1 MSRRMP
7 RLWLINQFANT
18 PELPGHTRQFEV
30 AAGLVSKG
38 WQVEMF
44 ASDFNLTQRQY
55 RRLRFPRLWSTERP
69 AGIRW
74 TWLWVSPYRHN
85 NWKRQLNMLSFCL
98 HLLLRLGPAAAL
110 GRLTG
115 RAPDVMLVSSPQLP
129 AAFTCL
135 WIARLM
141 GIPFVLEVRDLW
153 PLVLIDQGGKSAN
166 SAMVRLLAWMERQLY
181 RHASTVVVLAKGAE
195 PFVRDRGARQT
206 AWLPNGPDLDLF
218 TPRPLPPTRSVFT
231 VLYAGAHG
239 DANALENV
247 IAAAR
252 WLEQQHTTL
261 RIRFVGD
268 GPEKQALMHL
278 AADLQSVSFEAPVPK
293 AQIPD
298 LMAEADAILLSLR
311 DVPLFRYGV
320 SPNKLYDA
328 YAIGRPVITTVAG
341 SINSEVETHR
351 LGVTAEPGDP
361 NALADAILRLAQ
373 TPRAE
378 REAMAARATELAHST
393 YSRQRINAEYNRL
406 LREVI
411 GR

>member
-1 MSRRMP
+1 MP

-18 PELPGHTRQFEV
+18 PDLPGHTRQYEV
-30 AAGLVSKG
+30 AAGLVRLG
-38 WQVEMF
+38 WRVGVF
-44 ASDFNLTQRQY
+44 ASDFNLTQRCY
-55 RRLRFPRLWSTERP
+55 RRLRFLSLVASERP

-74 TWLWVSPYRHN
+74 IWLWVSPYRQN
-85 NWKRQLNMLSFCL
+85 NWKRQLNMLSFSL
-98 HLLLRLGPAAAL
+98 HLLLRLLPAALL
-110 GRLTG
+110 GRLSG
-115 RAPDVMLVSSPQLP
+115 RAPDLILASSPQLP

-135 WIARLM
+135 WIARLS

-153 PLVLIDQGGKSAN
+153 PQVLIDQGGKTPDSP
-166 SAMVRLLAWMERQLY
+166 MVRLLGWMERQLY
-181 RHASTVVVLAKGAE
+181 SNAHTVVVLAQGAE
-195 PFVRDRGARQT
+195 RYVRERGARRT
-206 AWLPNGPDLDLF
+206 AWLPNGPDLELF
-218 TPRPLPPTRSVFT
+218 SAQPLSPDQATFT

-247 IAAAR
+247 IEAAR
-252 WLEQQHTTL
+252 LLE
-261 RIRFVGD
+261 RRNSPVRFQFIGD
-268 GPEKQALMHL
+268 GPEKQALIQL
-278 AADLQSVSFEAPVPK
+278 SAGLKTVAFNDPVPK
-293 AQIPD
+293 AEIPAR
-298 LMAEADAILLSLR
+298 MAQADAILLSLR

-341 SINSEVETHR
+341 AINAEVENHR

-361 NALADAILRLAQ
+361 QALADVILRLAQ

-378 REAMAARATELAHST
+378 REAMAVRATQLAHST

-411 GR
+411 AR

>member
-1 MSRRMP
+1 MP
-7 RLWLINQFANT
+7 CLWLINQFANT

-30 AAGLVSKG
+30 AAGLVSYG
-38 WQVEMF
+38 WQVEVF

-74 TWLWVSPYRHN
+74 SWLWVSPYRRN

-115 RAPDVMLVSSPQLP
+115 RAPDVILASSPQLP

-135 WIARLM
+135 WIARLTR
-141 GIPFVLEVRDLW
+141 IPFVLEVRDLW
-153 PLVLIDQGGKSAN
+153 PQVLIDQGGKSAK
-166 SAMVRLLAWMERQLY
+166 SPMVRLLAWMERQLY

-195 PFVRDRGARQT
+195 TFVRDRGARQT

-218 TPRPLPPTRSVFT
+218 TPRLLPPAHSVFT

-252 WLEQQHTTL
+252 LLEQQHTPL

-268 GPEKQALMHL
+268 GPEKQALMHV
-278 AADLQSVSFEAPVPK
+278 AADLQSVSFEAPVSK

-328 YAIGRPVITTVAG
+328 YALGRPVITTVVGA
-341 SINSEVETHR
+341 INAEVEEHR
-351 LGVTAEPGDP
+351 LGVTAPPGDP
-361 NALADAILRLAQ
+361 QALAAAIQRLMN
-373 TPRAE
+373 TPLPERQAMAE
-378 REAMAARATELAHST
+378 RAIQLAHTT
-393 YSRQRINAEYNRL
+393 YSRQRVIAEYNTL
-406 LREVI
+406 LRGVI
-411 GR
+411 AA